1 MTALWNTLTDYWLT
15 CYNNIMNNNLKNQIG
30 AGVNFEENVIN
41 VIVSEITKAEEF
53 QGLSEE
59 KRKRIVEMLT
69 ILVRDSERHK
79 KLLSELALKY

>member
-1 MTALWNTLTDYWLT
+1 
-15 CYNNIMNNNLKNQIG
+15 MNNNLKNQIG